1 MLGLILGSH
10 RSTSLPG
17 IPSVEPLPENFALLK
32 ANVANEP
39 RIKPINGC
47 ITGVSQGTVQFTTDG
62 PTRGKVLG
70 ILELPFLHFTIGEL
84 CRKEGIDSVDLLKLD
99 IEGAEREVLENA
111 DFLGR
116 VRNIIIELHNDYD
129 FESFQKDVI
138 AFDFEAYPPSPPAIH
153 MFTASKRS

>member
-1 MLGLILGSH
+1 MIY
-10 RSTSLPG
+10 
-17 IPSVEPLPENFALLK
+17 SVEPLPENFALLE

-62 PTRGKVLG
+62 PTWGNRIGNSG
-70 ILELPFLHFTIGEL
+70 ITVPAFTIGEL

-138 AFDFEAYPPSPPAIH
+138 AFGFEAYPPCQPAIH
-153 MFTASKRS
+153 MVTASNRSQN